1 MCYGAD
7 VASKPYDHPEPVK
20 EGFSAGLTSA
30 EAIGERGTQL
40 AMKRFHDVS
49 SSSSSVR
56 KILAGNK
63 AASLS
68 EVISEILTLKDKEK
82 KYSANKEL
90 PQSLIHFEAAAAY
103 SPVIEGG
110 YISDI
115 AGEKVSRL
123 LVKKPDEDFH
133 FSDALRTTKSHLIWE
148 GGKNHHGIAPDE

>member
-1 MCYGAD
+1 M
-7 VASKPYDHPEPVK
+7 
-20 EGFSAGLTSA
+20 
-30 EAIGERGTQL
+30 
-40 AMKRFHDVS
+40 
-49 SSSSSVR
+49 R
-56 KILAGNK
+56 KILAGNE

-68 EVISEILTLKDKEK
+68 EVISEILTLKDKDK

-103 SPVIEGG
+103 SPAIEGG

-133 FSDALRTTKSHLIWE
+133 FSDALRTTKSRLLWE
-148 GGKNHHGIAPDE
+148 GGKNHNGIAPDE